1 MNETE
6 GEKHLQQ
13 ILMPVDLIEEVI
25 RIIENNMTG
34 PALYKLSVIN
44 ELKSALLD
52 GLASETHEQN

>member
-1 MNETE
+1 M
-6 GEKHLQQ
+6 KQ

-25 RIIENNMTG
+25 RIIEGNMTG

-52 GLASETHEQN
+52 GLASEANEQD

>member
-1 MNETE
+1 MQ
-6 GEKHLQQ
+6 GEEHMKQ

-25 RIIENNMTG
+25 RIIEGNMTG

-52 GLASETHEQN
+52 GLASEANEQD

>member
-1 MNETE
+1 L
-6 GEKHLQQ
+6 KQ

-34 PALYKLSVIN
+34 SALYKLSVIN

-52 GLASETHEQN
+52 GLNEQKKGNNATTF